1 MLQTTPSPAEIS
13 AANVAFDKA
22 NNPFYHSKRFE
33 IQIHRGLDRQ
43 NVYLPTWQLVEM
55 VLRSVKPEDRNAP
68 ELVIVSD
75 NRDTYGRVLRWE
87 KCWYGYETTLRR
99 GAAVGEVPRG
109 WAA

>member
-1 MLQTTPSPAEIS
+1 MQKTLSPAEMS
-13 AANVAFDKA
+13 AANVEWMKA
-22 NNPFYHSKRFE
+22 NNPMLHARRFE
-33 IQIHRGLDRQ
+33 IQLHRGLDRQ

-55 VLRSVKPEDRNAP
+55 VLRTVKPEERNAP
-68 ELVIVSD
+68 DCVVVCD
-75 NRDTYGRVLRWE
+75 NRDTCIQVLRWE